1 MFSFV
6 SAAAQGSVSRVCT
19 GCLVLEFRGGGGGLC
34 GKAALRSFRDFH
46 FTGKQTMIKGSIGNK
61 LRCWIG

>member
-1 MFSFV
+1 VFSFV

-19 GCLVLEFRGGGGGLC
+19 GCLILEFRGGVSC
-34 GKAALRSFRDFH
+34 GKAALRSFGDFH